1 MSPRARTFSRIAAL
15 AVVLLIV
22 WLQWELWTGRGG
34 IPDVD
39 RLEQRVAAQRT
50 ENAALLA
57 RNRSLA
63 ADVEDLKGGRE
74 AVEERARDEL
84 GMVASDEVF
93 YQVVEGGT
101 ERAPPVPPEPR

>member
-1 MSPRARTFSRIAAL
+1 MSPRVRKLTRIAAL
-15 AVVLLIV
+15 VVATLVV
-22 WLQWELWTGRGG
+22 WLQWDLWTGRGG

-57 RNRSLA
+57 RNRALA
-63 ADVEDLKGGRE
+63 ADVEDLKRGRE
-74 AVEERARDEL
+74 AIEERARDEL

-101 ERAPPVPPEPR
+101 ERAPAVPPERR